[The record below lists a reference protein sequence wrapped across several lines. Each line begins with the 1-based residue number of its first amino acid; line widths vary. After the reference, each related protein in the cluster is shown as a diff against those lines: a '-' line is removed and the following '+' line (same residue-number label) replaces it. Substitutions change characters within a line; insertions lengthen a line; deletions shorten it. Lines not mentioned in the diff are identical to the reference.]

1 MGGQGCLRSAVLLLP
16 EPGFQASHTPS
27 PPQCPVPLPSTSA
40 FALLFSLDPLFSP
53 VYLLQKEGRNQLP
66 LPLLAFFSSVKWGCM
81 SFTW

>member
-27 PPQCPVPLPSTSA
+27 LTQCPAPLPSTSA

-53 VYLLQKEGRNQLP
+53 SVHPVAERVQKPVAICL
-66 LPLLAFFSSVKWGCM
+66 S
-81 SFTW
+81 